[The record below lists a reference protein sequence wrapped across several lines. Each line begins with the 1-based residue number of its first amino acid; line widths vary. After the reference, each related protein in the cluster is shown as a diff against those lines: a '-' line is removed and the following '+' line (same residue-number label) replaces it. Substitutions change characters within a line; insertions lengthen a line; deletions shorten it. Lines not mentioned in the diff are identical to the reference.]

1 MVLHNKLPLRNITEM
16 QITQLALQLHLQLLL
31 SDHGQRGQIKL
42 STESREASTGGPSA
56 YCTQDPLAL

>member
-42 STESREASTGGPSA
+42 STESREAS
-56 YCTQDPLAL
+56 